1 MTTGVRSFALLNNI
15 AMLDSGIV
23 RYPLVSL
30 SYSFC
35 WFSFWSIVRT
45 YRRACR
51 RHIFLWWHTL
61 DSNSLNQP
69 LPSCLDYL
77 NVLSANSWDM
87 KSSRVYVIMIC
98 YPPKISPKERFHSRG
113 QHLCRLMGNK
123 RKRFIKLEKT
133 LTPIG
138 FVWNGKKAVSVSLYG
153 RHDVMW
159 KRSVATVFKQ
169 LSKLFVD
176 GVTYRQQE

>member
-1 MTTGVRSFALLNNI
+1 MQ
-15 AMLDSGIV
+15 
-23 RYPLVSL
+23 
-30 SYSFC
+30 
-35 WFSFWSIVRT
+35 T
-45 YRRACR
+45 Y
-51 RHIFLWWHTL
+51 
-61 DSNSLNQP
+61 
-69 LPSCLDYL
+69 
-77 NVLSANSWDM
+77 
-87 KSSRVYVIMIC
+87 
-98 YPPKISPKERFHSRG
+98 
-113 QHLCRLMGNK
+113 GNK

-159 KRSVATVFKQ
+159 KRSVDTVFKQ

>member
-1 MTTGVRSFALLNNI
+1 MQ
-15 AMLDSGIV
+15 
-23 RYPLVSL
+23 
-30 SYSFC
+30 
-35 WFSFWSIVRT
+35 T
-45 YRRACR
+45 Y
-51 RHIFLWWHTL
+51 
-61 DSNSLNQP
+61 
-69 LPSCLDYL
+69 
-77 NVLSANSWDM
+77 
-87 KSSRVYVIMIC
+87 
-98 YPPKISPKERFHSRG
+98 
-113 QHLCRLMGNK
+113 GNK

-138 FVWNGKKAVSVSLYG
+138 FVWNGKKAVSVSLHG